1 MDFIS
6 VILTETKFQV
16 IKYHV
21 NTTRNEMPT
30 HVHQNIGSF
39 QNAAEM
45 KLHVNRSCLHAGL
58 RSQTGMNSFRLSCE
72 RILTQIV

>member
-1 MDFIS
+1 MNKRRVNAGMDFIS

-39 QNAAEM
+39 
-45 KLHVNRSCLHAGL
+45 
-58 RSQTGMNSFRLSCE
+58 
-72 RILTQIV
+72 